1 MSHVLEVKNVKKTIS
16 GKPIVK
22 GLNMTIGQ
30 GEVYGFIGP
39 NGAGK
44 TTTIRML
51 VGLIR
56 PSEGEI
62 LINGHNVQKDRS
74 NALAHVGAIVENP
87 ELYGDMSGRK
97 NLLHYAR
104 LARVPRKEIDTRISE
119 VAKLVEL
126 EKRMDDKVKT
136 YSLGMRQRLGIA
148 QALIGNPSLLILD
161 EPTNG
166 LDPNGIRDF
175 RHLIKKIVG
184 TGISVFISSHLLSE
198 IEMIC
203 DRVAILK
210 EGSVILEKNV
220 TDLLETEQKYDVK
233 VDDVNLAL
241 HVLKETSFATE
252 RIDSKTIRISME
264 EEHVPSVVELFVHNS
279 VKVYGITAEKETL
292 EAKFLNI
299 VENLQEV
306 NEVG

>member
-1 MSHVLEVKNVKKTIS
+1 MSHVLEVKNVKKKI
-16 GKPIVK
+16 GNKLIVK
-22 GLNMTIGQ
+22 GLNMTIGK

-97 NLLHYAR
+97 NLIHYAR
-104 LARVPRKEIDTRISE
+104 LARVPKKEMDMRISE

-126 EKRMDDKVKT
+126 EKRLDDKVRT

-175 RHLIKKIVG
+175 RQLIKKI
-184 TGISVFISSHLLSE
+184 TSSGISVFISSHLLSE

-210 EGSVILEKNV
+210 EGAVVVEKQV
-220 TDLLETEQKYDVK
+220 SDLLVAEEQYDFK
-233 VDDVNLAL
+233 VDDIKRAIESLTGTAYVVNAIDART
-241 HVLKETSFATE
+241 V
-252 RIDSKTIRISME
+252 RIDVKE
-264 EEHVPSVVELFVHNS
+264 ENIPVIVEMFVHNG
-279 VKVYGITAEKETL
+279 VKVYGIQVEKETL
-292 EAKFLNI
+292 EDKFLNI

-306 NEVG
+306 N